1 MKRKIIAI
9 AAFIGMALYLSIN
22 GCASTQAI
30 QEKSG
35 AQLWGENCNRCHSAP
50 TMDQYSGLQWDV
62 IGEHMTSRACLTDDQ
77 VKKIV
82 SFLKTGM

>member
-1 MKRKIIAI
+1 MKRKIITISAL
-9 AAFIGMALYLSIN
+9 AGMAFYISIN

-30 QEKSG
+30 KDKSG

-50 TMDQYSGLQWDV
+50 TMDQYSSLQWDV
-62 IGEHMTSRACLTDDQ
+62 VGEHMTSRAGLTDEE
-77 VKKIV
+77 VKKII